1 MNNFEE
7 WGAQQKIKKEQK
19 AKAAEDEKRNKL
31 NRNGSL
37 TVNSE
42 VYEIVRKQEIGN
54 THCVTHCVTATLNIA
69 PPNERPSASLDCRY
83 IT

>member
-1 MNNFEE
+1 MMNNFEE

-19 AKAAEDEKRNKL
+19 AKAAEEEKRNKL

-42 VYEIVRKQEIGN
+42 VYEIVR
-54 THCVTHCVTATLNIA
+54 
-69 PPNERPSASLDCRY
+69 R
-83 IT
+83 